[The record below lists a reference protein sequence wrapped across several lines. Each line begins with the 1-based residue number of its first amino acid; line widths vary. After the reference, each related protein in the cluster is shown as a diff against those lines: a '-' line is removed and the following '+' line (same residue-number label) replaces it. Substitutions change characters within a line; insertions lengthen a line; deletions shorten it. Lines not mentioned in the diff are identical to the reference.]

1 MTSGHAQLR
10 TAKLPAA
17 MPGRYPTRRA
27 VLSGAV
33 LSGAVSGLALLP
45 AGRAFAARRHH
56 PAPGPA
62 APAAG
67 GGEAPAGSYSPAN
80 SLIGPVDTPARW
92 ACIID
97 YTTGAVL
104 LEKAADERMPPSS
117 LTKMMTAYVVFGM
130 LRAGRLKLDQTL
142 TVSEKAWRMQG
153 SKMFVPLQGAVAV
166 SDLIQGMV
174 IQSGNDAC
182 IVLAEGVAGSED
194 QFVSLMN
201 AQAVQLGMTNTHFM
215 NATGW
220 PADGHYMSA
229 RDVTTI
235 AMHLI
240 HDFPEYYHF
249 FAEKGFRYNRI
260 SQENRNA
267 LVVKGIADGL
277 KTGHTDA
284 GGFGLCASSERNGNR
299 IVMAIN
305 GLPSSNARAFE
316 GERLL
321 EWGFVNFENATLVH
335 NGAVIDSAPVWLGK
349 AATVPLVATRDV
361 LLTLPHGWQNR
372 ARIALDYK
380 SPVPA
385 PIKAGQVLG
394 QLVIS
399 NTGLADI
406 MVPLVAGND
415 VGRLGL
421 FGRASAVLGQKLGRH

>member
-1 MTSGHAQLR
+1 MTSGHAPLR
-10 TAKLPAA
+10 TDMLRAA
-17 MPGRYPTRRA
+17 APGRNPTRRA
-27 VLSGAV
+27 ILSGAA
-33 LSGAVSGLALLP
+33 SALALLP
-45 AGRAFAARRHH
+45 AGRALAARRHR
-56 PAPGPA
+56 PAPAGA
-62 APAAG
+62 APANAG
-67 GGEAPAGSYSPAN
+67 VDASAVPASPAN

-92 ACIID
+92 ACIVD

-130 LRAGRLKLDQTL
+130 LRAGRLKLDQSL
-142 TVSEKAWRMQG
+142 PVSEKAWRMQG
-153 SKMFVPLQGAVAV
+153 SKMFVPLQGEVLV

-182 IVLAEGVAGSED
+182 IVLAEGVAGSES

-201 AQAVQLGMTNTHFM
+201 AQAAQLGMANSHFM

-249 FAEKGFRYNRI
+249 FAEKGFRYNKI

-284 GGFGLCASSERNGNR
+284 GGYGLCASSERNGNR

-321 EWGFVNFENATLVH
+321 EWGFVNFENATLTH
-335 NGAVIDSAPVWLGK
+335 NGAVIDNAPVWLGH
-349 AATVPLVATRDV
+349 APTVPLVVTRDV

-372 ARIALDYK
+372 VHVVLDYK

-385 PIKAGQVLG
+385 PIVTGQPLG

-406 MVPLVAGND
+406 TVPLVAGAD
-415 VGRLGL
+415 VARLGL
-421 FGRASAVLGQKLGRH
+421 FGRASAVLGQKLGHH